1 MVGIV
6 VMSHGDL
13 ADGIV
18 SASEVIMGPATQV
31 ATLSLKREG
40 NVDELARAFDAALD
54 EVDTGDGVLVLCD
67 LFGGSPCNVA
77 SMGLRT
83 ERNYHLVSGANLP
96 MLIEA
101 INSRDE
107 GLDPQE
113 LAKRCAGSA
122 HEGIRHINELLAQV

>member
-6 VMSHGDL
+6 VMTHGGL
-13 ADGIV
+13 AEGLV
-18 SASEVIMGPATQV
+18 SASEVIMGPAQQV
-31 ATLSLKREG
+31 RTLSLGREG
-40 NVDELARAFDAALD
+40 NVDDLTAEFSAALE

-83 ERNYHLVSGANLP
+83 ARNYHLVSGASLP

-107 GLDPQE
+107 GLDPAA
-113 LAKRCAGSA
+113 LAQRCIDAA
-122 HEGIRHINELLAQV
+122 HEGIRHINELLAQA

>member
-6 VMSHGDL
+6 VMSHGGL
-13 ADGIV
+13 ADGLV
-18 SASEVIMGPATQV
+18 SASEVIMGPASQV
-31 ATLSLKREG
+31 ATLSLRREG
-40 NVDELARAFDAALD
+40 NVDELAHAFDAALD
-54 EVDTGDGVLVLCD
+54 EVDAGDGVLVLCD

-83 ERNYHLVSGANLP
+83 ERNYHLVSGASLP

-107 GLDPQE
+107 GLDPRG
-113 LAKRCAGSA
+113 LAERCIESA
-122 HEGIRHINELLAQV
+122 HGGIRHINELLAQA

>member
-18 SASEVIMGPATQV
+18 SAGEVIMGPATQV
-31 ATLSLKREG
+31 ATLSLRREG
-40 NVDELARAFDAALD
+40 NVDELTRAFEAALD
-54 EVDTGDGVLVLCD
+54 EVDAGDGVLVLCD

-107 GLDPQE
+107 GLDPRE
-113 LAKRCAGSA
+113 LARRCIDSA
-122 HEGIRHINELLAQV
+122 HEGIRHINELLAQA

>member
-13 ADGIV
+13 ANGLV
-18 SASEVIMGPATQV
+18 SASEVIMGPAAQV
-31 ATLSLKREG
+31 RTLSLRREG
-40 NVDELARAFDAALD
+40 NVDELTQEFDEALG

-83 ERNYHLVSGANLP
+83 ARNYHLVSGASLP

-107 GLDPQE
+107 GLGPRA
-113 LAKRCAGSA
+113 LAERCIETAY
-122 HEGIRHINELLAQV
+122 EGIRHINDLLAKG

>member
-6 VMSHGDL
+6 VMTHGGL
-13 ADGIV
+13 AEGLV
-18 SASEVIMGPATQV
+18 SASEVIMGPAQQV
-31 ATLSLKREG
+31 KTLALRREG
-40 NVDELARAFDAALD
+40 NVDELAAEFAAALD
-54 EVDTGDGVLVLCD
+54 EVDTGDGALVLCD

-83 ERNYHLVSGANLP
+83 ARNYHLVAGANLP

-107 GLDPQE
+107 GLDAE
-113 LAKRCAGSA
+113 ALAKRCVETAN
-122 HEGIRHINELLAQV
+122 EGIRHINELLAQA

>member
-6 VMSHGDL
+6 VMTHGGL
-13 ADGIV
+13 AEGLV
-18 SASEVIMGPATQV
+18 SASEVIMGPAQQV
-31 ATLSLKREG
+31 KTLALRREG
-40 NVDELARAFDAALD
+40 NVDELAAEFAAALD
-54 EVDTGDGVLVLCD
+54 EVDTGDGALVLCD

-83 ERNYHLVSGANLP
+83 ARNYHLVAGANLP

-107 GLDPQE
+107 GLDAE
-113 LAKRCAGSA
+113 ALAKRCVETA

>member
-6 VMSHGDL
+6 VMTHGDL
-13 ADGIV
+13 ADGLV
-18 SASEVIMGPATQV
+18 SASEVIMGPAQQV
-31 ATLSLKREG
+31 RTLSLKRES
-40 NVDELARAFDAALD
+40 NVDELTADFARAVG

-83 ERNYHLVSGANLP
+83 ADNYRLVSGANLP

-107 GLDPQE
+107 GLDPQA
-113 LAKRCAGSA
+113 LAERCIESSHA
-122 HEGIRHINELLAQV
+122 GIRHINELLGQS